1 MKFHRTN
8 PNILMKPNTE
18 RFGVACKRLLVSSL
32 LLILLAAAGR
42 ETRGAG
48 LTLNVGTTNGV
59 TGTEVVVPVQ
69 ATALT
74 GISAFQFSFHW
85 NPAVVGFVAVEQ
97 FGLPGLGGGNYGTT
111 MTNSGTLTVSWDDPD
126 GASKTLAD
134 GSVVFAVRFL
144 ITGPT
149 GTNCI
154 TMIDGTPTAIEA
166 ANENL
171 ETVPVTVNSG
181 MLVVGASALALGINT
196 QPQSQTVT
204 AGANVSF
211 TVAATGNGLLTYQWR
226 FNGGNLGGSTASTLT
241 LNNVQ
246 TNQAGQYTVVVSDSI
261 GSMTSAVAQLT
272 VNLPADQ
279 ISPTI
284 NIVLPTTNP
293 SYATTT
299 PAFALAGSASDN
311 VGVTQVTWSSSRG
324 PNGTASGAT
333 SWNVMG
339 LTLAIGTN
347 LFTVTAR
354 DVAGNTGS
362 DAILVTY
369 TPPNT
374 APTISDITDKTTDRN
389 VATPDLSLTVG
400 DNETAAGSLALSAT
414 SSNPALVPLANITFG
429 GNGAS
434 RTVRIQPATDMT
446 GTATITIFV
455 SDGALTNSD
464 SFVLTVQEPP
474 IIGLVSHWLFD
485 EASGATALD
494 AIGSNPGTLFNGP
507 ARVMGK
513 LGPALRFDGIDD
525 YVNVPDSGALDLSNR
540 MTISLWFKPSQLL
553 NSFSGRKDLLK
564 KLNAYWLIMG
574 YPVSDGKLSFVF
586 NSGSPLVKSATSS
599 WLSNTW
605 YHAAAT
611 YDGAQMKIYINGVLE
626 GTVATAVPAVA
637 NTAPLQIGG
646 NSDHNIYFPGCIDD
660 VRLYNVA
667 MSASEITGLFMS
679 GTTNAAPV
687 LNPIGNR
694 TIDEGSNLTFTVT
707 AMDSD
712 LPTQTLAFS
721 LDPDPP
727 GGASIHPVTG
737 VFSWT
742 PLELQGPSINTIV
755 VRVTDNGTPTLS
767 TTETITITVNEVNRS
782 PVLPAIASRNVNE
795 SVPINFAL
803 GASDPDLPA
812 QTLTYTVTGLPSGAN
827 LNAAGNFSWTPSE
840 AQGPGTYPMTVV
852 VRDNGVP
859 SLGATQSFTI
869 TVQEVNLP
877 PVVQSMPEQTVAVLE
892 TMRVTNVVS
901 DSDIPVNQVSFIIA
915 DGPKGMRIN
924 RFTGA
929 ISWTPDRTQAP
940 STNTIKVVASDDG
953 VPPLSTTNT
962 FRVVVGDFVEL
973 GLGAAVIRSG
983 QTGSVP
989 INVLATAHVTNLNAL
1004 LYSADDRLGSL
1015 GLSLTAPELSAGS
1028 LIGQGQ
1034 NTQEMNLGVVSGQT
1048 LFGGK
1053 ILGQLNFTGTSTQSA
1068 FVPVIFSN
1076 LIAMRPTG
1084 IPVPRTLSGAGRVA
1098 VIANEPLLEAL
1109 LSTNQQRSLVLYGK
1123 PGAGYVIQTTT
1134 QPNNPLLWQ
1143 TVWQGSLTNLTLPLP
1158 APGGSSGTL
1167 YYRAYRQ

>member
-1 MKFHRTN
+1 MKS
-8 PNILMKPNTE
+8 NTE

-48 LTLNVGTTNGV
+48 LTFNIASTNGA

-74 GISAFQFSFHW
+74 GLSAFQFSFHW
-85 NPAVVGFVAVEQ
+85 NPAVAGFVGVEQ

-111 MTNSGTLTVSWDDPD
+111 LTSSGTLTVSWDDPD
-126 GASKTLAD
+126 GASKSLAD

-144 ITGPT
+144 IAGPT
-149 GTNCI
+149 GTNCSL
-154 TMIDGTPTAIEA
+154 TIDGTPTAIEA

-196 QPQSQTVT
+196 QPQSQTVA

-211 TVAATGNGLLTYQWR
+211 TVAATGNGPLGYQWR
-226 FNGGNLGGSTASTLT
+226 LNGGNLGGSTASTLT

-246 TNQAGQYTVVVSDSI
+246 TNQAGPYTVVVSDSI
-261 GSMTSAVAQLT
+261 GSITSVVAQLT
-272 VNLPADQ
+272 VNPPADQ
-279 ISPTI
+279 TPPTI
-284 NIVLPTTNP
+284 SIVLPTTNP
-293 SYATTT
+293 SYATTN
-299 PAFALAGSASDN
+299 PAFALAGSASDG

-324 PNGTASGAT
+324 PNGTASGTT
-333 SWNVMG
+333 SWNVSG
-339 LTLAIGTN
+339 LTLATGTN

-354 DVAGNTGS
+354 DAAGNTGS
-362 DAILVTY
+362 DTILVTY
-369 TPPNT
+369 TLPNT
-374 APTISDITDKTTDRN
+374 APTISDLADTTTDRN
-389 VATPDLSLTVG
+389 VATPDLLFTVG
-400 DNETAAGSLALSAT
+400 DNETAAGALTLSAA
-414 SSNPALVPLANITFG
+414 SSNPALVPVGNLTFG
-429 GNGAS
+429 GSGAG
-434 RTVRIQPATDMT
+434 RTVRVQPATGLT
-446 GTATITIFV
+446 GSATLTIFV
-455 SDGALTNSD
+455 SDGTLTNSD

-474 IIGLVSHWLFD
+474 ILGLVGHWMFD
-485 EASGATALD
+485 EPSGTAALD
-494 AIGSNPGTLFNGP
+494 AMGPNSGTLINGP
-507 ARVMGK
+507 ARVAGK

-564 KLNAYWLIMG
+564 KLNAYWLILN
-574 YPVSDGKLSFVF
+574 YPGSDGKLSFVF
-586 NSGSPLVKSATSS
+586 NSGSPIVKSATSS
-599 WLSNTW
+599 WISNTW

-611 YDGAQMKIYINGVLE
+611 YDGAQMKLYINGVLE
-626 GTVATAVPAVA
+626 GNVGTAVPAVA
-637 NTAPLQIGG
+637 NAAALQIGG
-646 NSDHNIYFPGCIDD
+646 NSDHSTYYPGCIDD

-667 MSASEITGLFMS
+667 MSASEISGLFTS
-679 GTTNAAPV
+679 GTTNVAPV
-687 LNPIGNR
+687 INPIGNR
-694 TIDEGSNLTFTVT
+694 MIDEGSNLTFTVT
-707 AMDSD
+707 AMDAD
-712 LPTQTLAFS
+712 LPAQTLTYS

-727 GGASIHPVTG
+727 AGANLHPVTG
-737 VFSWT
+737 VFTWT
-742 PLELQGPSINTIV
+742 PLELQGPSVNTIV
-755 VRVTDNGTPTLS
+755 VRVTDNGTPALS
-767 TTETITITVNEVNRS
+767 STETITITVNEVNRS
-782 PVLPAIASRNVNE
+782 PVLPAIANRNVNE
-795 SVPINFAL
+795 GTPINFAL

-812 QTLTYTVTGLPSGAN
+812 PTLSYTVTGLPAGAS
-827 LNAAGNFSWTPSE
+827 LNAAGAFSWSPSE
-840 AQGPGTYPMTVV
+840 AQGPGTFPMTVV
-852 VRDNGVP
+852 VRDNGIP

-877 PVVQSMPEQTVAVLE
+877 PVVQSIPEQTAAVLL
-892 TMRVTNVVS
+892 TMSVTNVVS
-901 DSDIPVNQVSFIIA
+901 DPDLPVNRVSFIIA

-989 INVLATAHVTNLNAL
+989 INVLASAHVTNLNAL
-1004 LYSADDRLGSL
+1004 LFSAEDRLGSL

-1028 LIGQGQ
+1028 LVVQGQ
-1034 NTQEMNLGVVSGQT
+1034 NTQELNLGVVPGQT

-1053 ILGQLNFTGTSTQSA
+1053 ILGQLNFTGISTQSA
-1068 FVPVIFSN
+1068 FVPLIITN
-1076 LIAMRPTG
+1076 LIAMRPSG
-1084 IPVPRTLSGAGRVA
+1084 EPVPRTLGGEGRVV

-1158 APGGSSGTL
+1158 APGNSNGTL